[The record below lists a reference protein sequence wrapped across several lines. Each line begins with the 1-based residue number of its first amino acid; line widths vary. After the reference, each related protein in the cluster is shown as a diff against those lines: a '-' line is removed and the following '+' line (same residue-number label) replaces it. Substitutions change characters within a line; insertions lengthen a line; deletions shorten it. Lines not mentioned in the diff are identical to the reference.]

1 MKRAVLFVFAFLTA
15 LPLALCVPVLQAQGP
30 RDAIDAS
37 KMPESGPAV
46 VGGTGATL
54 GPNSKNQ
61 AILPMP
67 GLRQDEELS
76 ELPRDAT
83 LPVPD
88 VRPVPGPLPGPPP
101 ATRAP
106 SAR

>member
-1 MKRAVLFVFAFLTA
+1 MKRAVFFTFAFLTT
-15 LPLALCVPVLQAQGP
+15 LPLTLCVPVLHAQGP

-37 KMPESGPAV
+37 KMSESGPAV
-46 VGGTGATL
+46 VGGTGATI

-61 AILPMP
+61 AVMPMP

-76 ELPRDAT
+76 ELPRDSA

-88 VRPVPGPLPGPPP
+88 VRPMPGPPRS
-101 ATRAP
+101 TRTP
-106 SAR
+106 GSR